1 MRFKLFI
8 LENEVDVLNIKE
20 ESEFEKEP
28 LLDHQEIQDEPEYD
42 SNIELHDEPLDDTL
56 FEPQGAPSYA
66 PPDEPL
72 NELFVEQE
80 KNSRTTKKYSCP
92 SCKYSTNKP
101 QYLEHHNK
109 NFHTGI
115 FTCNICEEE
124 MKKSG
129 KIPWCPKRWVFKT
142 VSGLESHNLQY
153 HSFIQ
158 AENEKSSV

>member
-1 MRFKLFI
+1 M
-8 LENEVDVLNIKE
+8 NIKE
-20 ESEFEKEP
+20 ESEFEKET
-28 LLDHQEIQDEPEYD
+28 LLDLQDEPEYD

-115 FTCNICEEE
+115 LLYPDIFED
-124 MKKSG
+124 
-129 KIPWCPKRWVFKT
+129 
-142 VSGLESHNLQY
+142 Q
-153 HSFIQ
+153 HSNR
-158 AENEKSSV
+158 EHYRY